1 MDIRNFVNVNIKPSA
16 TYNDSGTR
24 PLTLLF
30 TGVEASSST
39 TTETGSTGTTGD
51 TTSTDTSVINNCVGL
66 YTGKSVAK
74 NSFIKDGND
83 ITINNAD
90 LSAYLNFYF
99 NNGGAEIEVIAGT
112 LASQDLKALYTNY
125 PNAVVIA
132 QVGLSLDDT
141 LVNKLNSLN
150 GVYKKIL
157 VARTETPTLDESLE
171 NGYVALKYSTI
182 VGSEMTIAGYLSQIK
197 VYENVRDYAFTLE
210 NGDFEA
216 DKDLHNNVDVKTD
229 KSTEKLQVNVEM
241 NIADNWYNIG
251 GNMTDGESSIVE
263 VFTIIVLQQTLSYA
277 VFNVLT
283 AKISGQTG
291 MGLIRST
298 IAEELNKYVRSG
310 FLVQDLVW
318 TKPDLVIKNTVDE
331 TKGSE
336 VVITKNTPIT
346 SGYIIHIFK
355 LSTSRRSVYV
365 YIVLATARGIRY
377 VQIDGEYLR

>member
-16 TYNDSGTR
+16 TYNDTGTR

-30 TGVEASSST
+30 TGVEASTDDTSST
-39 TTETGSTGTTGD
+39 TI
-51 TTSTDTSVINNCVGL
+51 DTSIINNCVGR
-66 YTGKSVAK
+66 YTGKGVTE
-74 NSFIKDGND
+74 NSFIKDD
-83 ITINNAD
+83 EDTIINNTD
-90 LSAYLNFYF
+90 LLPYLQFYF
-99 NNGGAEIEVIAGT
+99 NNGGAELQVIAGS
-112 LASQDLKALYTNY
+112 LADQDLKALYTNY
-125 PNAVVIA
+125 PNAIVIA
-132 QVGLSLDDT
+132 QVGLSVDNDLVKKLD
-141 LVNKLNSLN
+141 NLN

-157 VARTETPTLDESLE
+157 VARTENANVDDLKSS
-171 NGYVALKYSTI
+171 YIALKYSTI
-182 VGSEMTIAGYLSQIK
+182 AGSEMTIAGYLSQIK

-210 NGDFEA
+210 NGKFDA
-216 DKDLHNNVDVKTD
+216 DKDLHNNVNKD
-229 KSTEKLQVNVEM
+229 KEDGTTEDLKVNVEM
-241 NIADNWYNIG
+241 QIANNWYNIG
-251 GNMTDGESSIVE
+251 GNMTDGESSIAE

-318 TKPDLVIKNTVDE
+318 TKPDLVIKNSIDE
-331 TKGSE
+331 SKGSE

-346 SGYIIHIFK
+346 SGYVIHIFK